1 MANKVV
7 RLSESP
13 SMLAGYAQA
22 ALGLLP
28 LPGGATE
35 LPERTLALEGFRVDP
50 ANLAAY
56 AGVCGLRFSNTLPL
70 TYGFVLTFPMVMKL
84 LVARDFP
91 LPAMGM
97 VHVRN
102 RIEQS
107 RPVAVDEPLD
117 ITVRAE
123 NLRPHDKG
131 TQMDFVSEIK
141 VGRELVWRQVS
152 TFLKIGPRPGSAAG
166 SESADGSGSAA
177 GSESGEKK
185 AARANEAA
193 QLGPVATVL
202 KADQK
207 LISKYAAVSG
217 DRNPIHVSSLG
228 AKAFGFPRTIAHGMW
243 SAAAALAA
251 VEGRIPDTAV
261 YDVRFGKPVILPAKI
276 NEYATQQDDGSW
288 ELSLRH
294 PKKLYPHLTAT
305 LG

>member
-1 MANKVV
+1 MTMANKVEH
-7 RLSESP
+7 LSASP

-22 ALGLLP
+22 ALGMLP
-28 LPGGATE
+28 LPGGSAS
-35 LPERTLALEGFRVDP
+35 LPARTLALEGYKVDP
-50 ANLAAY
+50 ANLAGY
-56 AGVCGLRFSNTLPL
+56 ASVCGLRLTNTLPL

-107 RPVAVDEPLD
+107 RPATVDEPLD
-117 ITVRAE
+117 ITVWAE

-131 TQMDFVSEIK
+131 TQLDFVSEIK

-152 TFLKIGPRPGSAAG
+152 TFLKIGGGAG
-166 SESADGSGSAA
+166 PKEP
-177 GSESGEKK
+177 K
-185 AARANEAA
+185 AKRDEEPDFGA
-193 QLGPVATVL
+193 PTTVL

-207 LISKYAAVSG
+207 LISRYAAVSG
-217 DRNPIHVSSLG
+217 DRNPIHTTSLG

-243 SAAAALAA
+243 SAAAALAI
-251 VEGRIPDTAV
+251 VEGRIPEKAV
-261 YDVRFGKPVILPAKI
+261 YDVRFGKPVLLPAKI
-276 NEYATQQDDGSW
+276 NEYAEQKEDGSW
-288 ELSLRH
+288 ELALRH

>member
-1 MANKVV
+1 MANKVIQ
-7 RLSESP
+7 LSESP

-22 ALGLLP
+22 ALGMLP
-28 LPGGATE
+28 LPGGSST
-35 LPERTLALEGFRVDP
+35 LPERTLSLEGFKVDP

-56 AGVCGLRFSNTLPL
+56 AGVCGLRYSNTLPL

-102 RIEQS
+102 RIEQL
-107 RPVAVDEPLD
+107 RPVTVDEPLD

-123 NLRPHDKG
+123 KLRPHDKG
-131 TQMDFVSEIK
+131 TQMDFVSELK

-152 TFLKIGPRPGSAAG
+152 TFLKIGG
-166 SESADGSGSAA
+166 GSGSD
-177 GSESGEKK
+177 SGEKK
-185 AARANEAA
+185 DPRTTEMPE
-193 QLGPVATVL
+193 LGSPATVL

-243 SAAAALAA
+243 SAAAALAI
-251 VEGRIPDTAV
+251 VEGRIPDKVV

-276 NEYATQQDDGSW
+276 NEYAQKQEDSSW

>member
-1 MANKVV
+1 MTMAQKIE
-7 RLSESP
+7 RLDASP

-22 ALGLLP
+22 ALGMLP
-28 LPGGATE
+28 LPGGSATT
-35 LPERTLALEGFRVDP
+35 LPERALALEGFRVDP

-56 AGVCGLRFSNTLPL
+56 ASVCGLRLTNTLPL

-107 RPVAVDEPLD
+107 RPATVDEPLD
-117 ITVRAE
+117 ITVWAE

-131 TQMDFVSEIK
+131 TQLDFISEIK

-152 TFLKIGPRPGSAAG
+152 TFLKIGGGAG
-166 SESADGSGSAA
+166 PK
-177 GSESGEKK
+177 GEKK
-185 AARANEAA
+185 SPDTPE
-193 QLGPVATVL
+193 LGLPTTVL
-202 KADQK
+202 TADQK

-217 DRNPIHVSSLG
+217 DRNPIHTTSLG

-243 SAAAALAA
+243 SAAAALAI
-251 VEGRIPDTAV
+251 VEGRIPEQAV
-261 YDVRFGKPVILPAKI
+261 YDVRFGKPVLLPAKI
-276 NEYATQQDDGSW
+276 NEYAEQQADGSW
-288 ELSLRH
+288 ALSLRH
-294 PKKLYPHLTAT
+294 PKKLHPHLTAT